1 MLADFIPT
9 PSEST
14 ASRSIGAPDEEYP
27 EWDIPEPV
35 PPEPQTEAEPT
46 PNPPVGS
53 WESPVDHTPI
63 TEVPTQTTQTLRAR
77 SSASSQT
84 PISHSTAR
92 AALFANRRK
101 PASPQT
107 TTATAEAILDQQRAE
122 QDSISESI
130 LRMAGAL
137 KASSQSFSS
146 SLEAD
151 KNVLD
156 ATGSKM
162 EKSERGMES
171 AQGRMGALKR
181 MTEGQGWW
189 GRMILYAWVY
199 GLMITLVLFVFV
211 FPKLRF

>member
-1 MLADFIPT
+1 
-9 PSEST
+9 
-14 ASRSIGAPDEEYP
+14 
-27 EWDIPEPV
+27 
-35 PPEPQTEAEPT
+35 
-46 PNPPVGS
+46 
-53 WESPVDHTPI
+53 
-63 TEVPTQTTQTLRAR
+63 
-77 SSASSQT
+77 
-84 PISHSTAR
+84 
-92 AALFANRRK
+92 
-101 PASPQT
+101 
-107 TTATAEAILDQQRAE
+107 
-122 QDSISESI
+122 
-130 LRMAGAL
+130 MAGAL